1 MSDVDTTTEP
11 QADDKGGADNEPL
24 GAPGLKALQEERDAR
39 RTAEETARDLQAQLD
54 AINAGAGKQAAAD
67 AGGDEEGWRQQIAE
81 LQSRLDAADAAR
93 EAAEEAA
100 RKAALDKLRTDRAA
114 EKGLHPALA
123 RKLDGK
129 TVEDIDAEID
139 ELLPLLHQGPRPNPQ
154 QGNPSQARGGSMSA
168 GRERY
173 AAKSN

>member
-1 MSDVDTTTEP
+1 MSDVDTTTES

-54 AINAGAGKQAAAD
+54 VINAGAGKQAAAD

-93 EAAEEAA
+93 KAAEATA
-100 RKAALDKLRTDRAA
+100 KTATLAQLRTDRAEGKLPA
-114 EKGLHPALA
+114 ALA
-123 RKLDGK
+123 RKLTG
-129 TVEDIDAEID
+129 TTAEEIDAEIE
-139 ELLPLLHQGPRPNPQ
+139 ELLPFVQSGPRPNPQ